1 MIVNISE
8 SKMDAITRGL
18 TRVRALEKCTMIL
31 ILVLLGIG
39 VSWAQ
44 ETVDLAWDPN
54 PESDIAGYV
63 LYYGDASRH
72 YTNSIPVGT
81 ATNATVHGLIAG
93 ATYYFAVTAKNTAG
107 LESDPSNE
115 VTFTPSDVA
124 DNQPPNALS
133 GNWDVPEDTATSI
146 TLAGSDLEGDTLTFN
161 ILSQPQQGQLTGAA
175 PNLIYTPV
183 PNYSGIDSFSYTVS
197 DQAGLSATA
206 TVTLNVLPVND
217 PPTALSANWEVTED
231 TATQISLTGSD
242 PDGDTLTFSIL
253 SQPQHGKLTGTAPNL
268 VYTPD
273 ANYSG
278 ADAFT
283 FTAADP
289 SALSA
294 IGSISIAVRAV
305 NDPPTALSANW
316 EVTEDTATQI
326 SLTGSD
332 PDDDTLTFS
341 ILSQPQHGKLT
352 GTAPN
357 LIYTPNANYS
367 GADAFTFSAADP
379 SALSA
384 IGSISIA
391 VRAVNDPPTALS
403 ANWEVTVDTATPIS
417 LTGSDPDGDTLTF
430 SILSQPQHGKLTGTA
445 PNLIYTPD
453 ANYSGADAFTFAAA
467 DPSAL
472 SATGSISIA
481 VRAVNDPPTALS
493 ANWEVTEDTATQISL
508 TGSDPDGDTLTF
520 SILSQPQHGKLTGT
534 APNLV
539 YTPDANYSGADAF
552 TFTAADPAALSATGS
567 VTIAVLAVNDPPEPQ
582 NDAFVRN
589 ANASKTIYFSELLAN
604 DKDPDADV
612 LTVNSVSSTSA
623 LGVRL
628 VVSKDAIKYSPPRG
642 LNAEDSFTY
651 LVTDG
656 NGTLATATVTITIKT
671 ATKTSDSEIRATL
684 AQDPNGKPIVRLKG
698 LARETYV
705 VEASTDLNTWAAVS
719 AVQADDDGECAFD
732 DPDAAK
738 FTHRFYR
745 IVDSHENVKE

>member
-316 EVTEDTATQI
+316 EVT
-326 SLTGSD
+326 
-332 PDDDTLTFS
+332 
-341 ILSQPQHGKLT
+341 
-352 GTAPN
+352 
-357 LIYTPNANYS
+357 
-367 GADAFTFSAADP
+367 
-379 SALSA
+379 
-384 IGSISIA
+384 
-391 VRAVNDPPTALS
+391 
-403 ANWEVTVDTATPIS
+403 VDTATPIS

-493 ANWEVTEDTATQISL
+493 ANWEVTEDTATPITL